1 MRVYRLVKA
10 RHAASPLDGSGAK
23 TYGGRW
29 NSPGVALVY
38 TADTVSLAALEPLA
52 HLHRGEVLNR
62 YVLVSVDL
70 PDAAV
75 VELDAAGLPP
85 DWRRDPPRA
94 STAALGDAWVAS
106 GASLALLVPNVLVPQ
121 QRNILINPADPD
133 FPTAAGSA
141 RAEPFDF
148 DPRLAR

>member
-38 TADTVSLAALEPLA
+38 TSATVSLAALELLV

-75 VELDAAGLPP
+75 MELDAAALPA
-85 DWRRDPPRA
+85 DWRRDPPPA
-94 STAALGDAWVAS
+94 TTAAVGDEWVAS
-106 GASLALLVPNVLVPQ
+106 GVSLALAVPSVLIPQ
-121 QRNILINPADPD
+121 QRNVLINPAHPD
-133 FPTAAGSA
+133 FATAAGSA
-141 RAEPFDF
+141 RTEPFDF